1 MMTFWT
7 ACVAHYKRSE
17 SSINRASFLNFLPF
31 VLLFFGLVI
40 NAPVVAAEQEGL
52 KILPKSLKTTITGPD
67 GETYFAIPR
76 RIFLEYGMGSTKSD
90 SYPLA
95 TVDIDVKRVTA
106 GVDFVTSS
114 FWFWG
119 ISLNYIMTGDSGSS
133 IFAPSIETDKNIGGG
148 SIYITRQVMPGLQAG
163 MRGYYSYADGKSVF
177 NGADT
182 VTEKSDLYGFNPFF
196 KYTLLKKKTFKVTT
210 GASLNVSFGDFDY
223 VANIPPTSKTNSI
236 VLRIPVTISKDFGK
250 YFSASA
256 SATLNQEIS
265 RKSFGNV
272 PTPDETTLT
281 LGAYGAFKL
290 DNGTSIYVRGSYDA
304 FDSAYDSYRGT
315 IGVSVPLLGPG
326 R

>member
-1 MMTFWT
+1 MAFWT
-7 ACVAHYKRSE
+7 LNKTRCNRIE
-17 SSINRASFLNFLPF
+17 LSITKASVLRVLSFM
-31 VLLFFGLVI
+31 LLFFGLVA
-40 NAPVVAAEQEGL
+40 NAPVVAAGQERQ
-52 KILPKSLKTTITGPD
+52 KILPKSLKTTITGPN

-90 SYPLA
+90 SNPFA

-114 FWFWG
+114 LWFWG
-119 ISLNYIMTGDSGSS
+119 GSLNYIMTGDSGSS
-133 IFAPSIETDKNIGGG
+133 PFASSIETDKDIGGG
-148 SIYITRQVMPGLQAG
+148 SIYIARQIMPGLQAG
-163 MRGYYSYADGKSVF
+163 VRGYYSYVDGKSVF
-177 NGADT
+177 NGANT
-182 VTEKSDLYGFNPFF
+182 VTEKSDLYGFNPYF
-196 KYTLLKKKTFKVTT
+196 KYMLFKKDALKITT

-223 VANIPPTSKTNSI
+223 VANIPPNSSTNSI
-236 VLRIPVTISKDFGK
+236 VLRIPVTISKDFGE

-265 RKSFGNV
+265 RESFGNV
-272 PTPDETTLT
+272 PAPDETTMT

-290 DNGTSIYVRGSYDA
+290 DNGASIYARASFDV

-315 IGVSVPLLGPG
+315 IGVSIPLLGAG

>member
-7 ACVAHYKRSE
+7 LSEAHYNGIE
-17 SSINRASFLNFLPF
+17 PGTCMASFLRHLTFI
-31 VLLFFGLVI
+31 LLFFGLVA
-40 NAPVVAAEQEGL
+40 NAPVVAAEQERM
-52 KILPKSLKTTITGPD
+52 KILPKSLKTTITGPN

-90 SYPLA
+90 SNSTA

-114 FWFWG
+114 LWYWG
-119 ISLNYIMTGDSGSS
+119 VSLSYIMTGDSGSS
-133 IFAPSIETDKNIGGG
+133 VFAPSIETDKDIGGG
-148 SIYITRQVMPGLQAG
+148 SIYIARQIMPGLQAG
-163 MRGYYSYADGKSVF
+163 MRGYYSYVDGKSVF
-177 NGADT
+177 NGANT
-182 VTEKSDLYGFNPFF
+182 VTEKSDLYGFNPYF
-196 KYTLLKKKTFKVTT
+196 KYTLLKKDAFKITT

-223 VANIPPTSKTNSI
+223 VANIPPKSSTNSI
-236 VLRIPVTISKDFGK
+236 VLHIPVTVSKDFGE

-272 PTPDETTLT
+272 PAPDETTLT
-281 LGAYGAFKL
+281 LGAYGAFKF
-290 DNGTSIYVRGSYDA
+290 DNGTSIYAGGSYDV

-315 IGVSVPLLGPG
+315 IGISVPLIGAG